1 MAQPMKLLAEG
12 AKALGINLSAGQLEQ
27 FELYYRELEEWNRR
41 ANLTAITGYEGAQV
55 RHFLDSLTVCLPY
68 REEAEGLP
76 KTIRVVD
83 VGSGAGF
90 PGLPLKLAFPDL
102 ELHLIE
108 SVGKKT
114 AFLEHLSI
122 ALGLDSVTIHTGRA
136 EALARETE
144 LRDSFDLALMRGVAR
159 LPLLLEYALPFC
171 RVGGKTVALKHG
183 GLETELAEAKIALS
197 ELRGRN
203 AGVFPV
209 SLPGLTDNRVVVAFE
224 KAAPTPERYPRRVG
238 IPAKRPLGIRH
249 AKE

>member
-1 MAQPMKLLAEG
+1 M
-12 AKALGINLSAGQLEQ
+12 LEQ
-27 FELYYRELEEWNRR
+27 FELYYRELAEWNRR
-41 ANLTAITGYEGAQV
+41 ANLTAIAGYEGAQV

-76 KTIRVVD
+76 RTIRVVD

-136 EALARETE
+136 EALAREME

-159 LPLLLEYALPFC
+159 LSLLLEYALPFC

-224 KAAPTPERYPRRVG
+224 KVAPTPERYPRRVG